1 MNIYI
6 RFNEKQDIFQINIV
20 CGGYDNSHSL
30 LDSCEVNVAGED
42 SWTITRKSLPVANIY
57 LRGVAVD
64 NRVFMTG
71 KSSVTL

>member
-42 SWTITRKSLPVANIY
+42 FWSTTSKSLPVAVAG
-57 LRGVAVD
+57 LRGVTVY
-64 NRVFMTG
+64 NRVLMTG
-71 KSSVTL
+71 